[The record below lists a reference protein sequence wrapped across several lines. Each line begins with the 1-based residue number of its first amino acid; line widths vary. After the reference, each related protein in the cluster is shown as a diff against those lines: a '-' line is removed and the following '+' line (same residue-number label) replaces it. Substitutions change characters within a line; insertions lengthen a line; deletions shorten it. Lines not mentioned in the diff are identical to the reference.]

1 MGAMTRAGRILLSLG
16 ALALLAAGSPAR
28 ACSVCGCGD
37 PLVAAAE
44 SHGRGGDLRLSVEG
58 EVLGQK
64 AGTEGVPGSTDVL
77 DQYTLRLTGVYS
89 PAEPIN
95 LVVTVPFLRKKMG
108 MAGPGGAVAPVSD
121 LAAVGDVEVGARY
134 FLVDLV
140 NVGARRR
147 QGLAVSLGT
156 SLPTGPDGATDP
168 GGARIDQHGQAGT
181 GAFGPYAGLAYR
193 LQQDPWSLLAS
204 ASARVR
210 TENSYG
216 YRYGSALLWTVEA
229 QWSRFSWFALGLAL
243 DGRNAG
249 RDRQDGVPV
258 ENTGGLVLAATPS
271 AYLQIDG
278 NLWLNARVQ
287 LPFLTRLVGSQWV
300 GPTFVAGLAYGI
312 F

>member
-1 MGAMTRAGRILLSLG
+1 VISTARTLVLF
-16 ALALLAAGSPAR
+16 LALSILAAGMPAR

-44 SHGRGGDLRLSVEG
+44 GRGRGGDLRVAVDGEYLS
-58 EVLGQK
+58 QK
-64 AGTEGVPGSTDVL
+64 AGTEGEPGKTDVL

-89 PAEPIN
+89 PVAALN
-95 LVVTVPFLRKKMG
+95 LVATIPLLRKKMAMDG
-108 MAGPGGAVAPVSD
+108 HDGTIVPVSD
-121 LAAVGDVEVGARY
+121 VTTLGDVELGARY
-134 FLVDLV
+134 FVVDLA

-156 SLPTGPDGATDP
+156 SLPTGQNGATDA
-168 GGARIDQHGQAGT
+168 GGLRIDQHGQAGT
-181 GAFGPYAGLAYR
+181 GAFGPYAGLTYR

-204 ASARVR
+204 ASGRAHN
-210 TENSYG
+210 ENSYG
-216 YRYGSALLWTVEA
+216 YRFGSALLWTVQG
-229 QWSRFSWFALGLAL
+229 QWSPLSWLALGLGV

-271 AYLQIDG
+271 AYLQIHRA
-278 NLWLNARVQ
+278 LWLDARVQ
-287 LPFLTRLVGSQWV
+287 IPFYTRLVGEQSV
-300 GPTFVAGLAYGI
+300 GPTFVAGFLYEA